1 MSTQSIRTI
10 LLGLAVVAGAVV
22 LSDGVVAQ
30 APAPVK
36 VTLVVAGRSQTFR
49 GTGQCGHEPHAYIYG
64 RAAALW
70 SIHYPAAGGQPGVSL
85 SFWRHASAGAG
96 DQFTLSV
103 SQGKAQRLISTVKG
117 SSIAGSGRATF
128 RPTALGGRFEIQGK
142 AADGTPLQV
151 TIECAR
157 FGGIYAEGG

>member
-1 MSTQSIRTI
+1 MNTTSIRAV
-10 LLGLAVVAGAVV
+10 LAGLATLAAAAFGSAPVAGQESV
-22 LSDGVVAQ
+22 
-30 APAPVK
+30 PVK
-36 VTLVVAGRSQTFR
+36 VTIVAGGRTETLR
-49 GTGQCGHEPHAYIYG
+49 GTGRCGYEPRASIYG
-64 RAAALW
+64 RPAALW
-70 SIHYPAAGGQPGVSL
+70 SVEYADGDRHVGL
-85 SFWRHASAGAG
+85 SFWRHAAAVHG

-103 SQGKAQRLISTVKG
+103 HKGKAAHLISTVKG
-117 SSIAGSGRATF
+117 SRLAGSGKATF